1 MPLNK
6 GNKIQTVKYSPPPPN
21 LPMLGK
27 VEPSQ
32 VVFMGRTNYVA
43 ALEEKRFVFGIN
55 QNDRKRHVYIVGKSG
70 VGKSK
75 LEEVMIRQDI
85 AYGRGVCVIDPYGE
99 LVEEILHFIPKN
111 RVNDVCVFNPEDVGF
126 PISFNPFSKV
136 EPTFRHQFTQ
146 SIVEILQKQ
155 FGGDWS
161 PRIEHVI
168 RFSVLA
174 LLDCEKSNMRG
185 MIRILIDKNYREKII
200 DNVTDDMVRHFWK
213 EEFEEWSKKFDSEV
227 IIPIVNKLWQ
237 FLSNPILVNIF
248 GQKENKIDFE
258 KIMNNKKIILINLA
272 KDKIGDENASFLGAL
287 FMTKIKQAGMA
298 RAKLNISEKN
308 DFYLY
313 IDEFNNIITD
323 GFENILSESRKYGIN
338 LTVAHQYIGQLSQKI
353 EQAVLGNIGTIILFR
368 VGGDDATKLRSEF
381 APVFDVK
388 DMINLGTG
396 EFYIKMIINGESYD
410 PFSSETLEVLPSPHS
425 SFKEEVLDS
434 SRRFYATTEENAN
447 RIMNEDESSQ
457 DRPF

>member
-6 GNKIQTVKYSPPPPN
+6 GNKIQTIKYSPPPPN
-21 LPMLGK
+21 LPTLGK
-27 VEPSQ
+27 VDPSQ
-32 VVFMGRTNYVA
+32 VAFIGRTNYVA

-55 QNDRKRHVYIVGKSG
+55 QNDRRRHIYIVGKSG

-99 LVEEILHFIPKN
+99 LVEELLHFIPRN
-111 RVNDVCVFNPEDVGF
+111 RINDVCVFNPEDVDF
-126 PISFNPFSKV
+126 PVSFNPFSKV
-136 EPTFRHQFTQ
+136 DPTFRHQFAQ

-155 FGGDWS
+155 FGNDWN

-174 LLDCEKSNMRG
+174 LLDYENATMRG
-185 MIRILIDKNYREKII
+185 MIRILIDNDYRNKVIENIS
-200 DNVTDDMVRHFWK
+200 DDMVRHFWK
-213 EEFEEWSKKFDSEV
+213 EEFEEWSKKFDTEV
-227 IIPIVNKLWQ
+227 IIPIINKLWQ
-237 FLSNPILVNIF
+237 FLSNPMLVNIF
-248 GQKENKIDFE
+248 GQKENKIDIE
-258 KIMNNKKIILINLA
+258 KIMNNNKILLINLA
-272 KDKIGDENASFLGAL
+272 KGKIGDEISSFLGTL
-287 FMTKIKQAGMA
+287 FMTKIKQAGMS
-298 RAKLNISEKN
+298 RAKLNPTERD

-323 GFENILSESRKYGIN
+323 TFENILSEARKYGIN

-410 PFSSETLEVLPSPHS
+410 PFSSETLEVLPPTHS
-425 SFKEEVLDS
+425 SYKEEVLSS
-434 SRRFYATTEENAN
+434 SRRLYAKTEEEASKIIGEEES
-447 RIMNEDESSQ
+447 IM
-457 DRPF
+457 R

>member
-1 MPLNK
+1 M
-6 GNKIQTVKYSPPPPN
+6 
-21 LPMLGK
+21 
-27 VEPSQ
+27 
-32 VVFMGRTNYVA
+32 
-43 ALEEKRFVFGIN
+43 
-55 QNDRKRHVYIVGKSG
+55 
-70 VGKSK
+70 
-75 LEEVMIRQDI
+75 
-85 AYGRGVCVIDPYGE
+85 
-99 LVEEILHFIPKN
+99 
-111 RVNDVCVFNPEDVGF
+111 
-126 PISFNPFSKV
+126 
-136 EPTFRHQFTQ
+136 
-146 SIVEILQKQ
+146 
-155 FGGDWS
+155 
-161 PRIEHVI
+161 
-168 RFSVLA
+168 
-174 LLDCEKSNMRG
+174 
-185 MIRILIDKNYREKII
+185 
-200 DNVTDDMVRHFWK
+200 
-213 EEFEEWSKKFDSEV
+213 
-227 IIPIVNKLWQ
+227 
-237 FLSNPILVNIF
+237 LVNIF